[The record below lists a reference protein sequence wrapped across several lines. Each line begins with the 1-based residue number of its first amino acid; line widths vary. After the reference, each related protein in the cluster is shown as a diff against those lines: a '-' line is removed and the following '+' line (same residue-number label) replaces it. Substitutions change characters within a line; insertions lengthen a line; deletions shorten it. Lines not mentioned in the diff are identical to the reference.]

1 MPQKGY
7 TTPYTGY
14 HTFFKLVAL
23 LKHLEILVKI
33 IAIKMKITLNE
44 GVVCCE
50 PFSR

>member
-7 TTPYTGY
+7 TTPYTG
-14 HTFFKLVAL
+14 
-23 LKHLEILVKI
+23 LEILVKI